1 MPGASP
7 TGYSIISAVNL
18 VLASASPRRAEL
30 LTAAGF
36 TFSVRPVDADESAEP
51 GESADAYVR
60 RVALVKAAAA
70 GPPPADTVILTADT
84 IVIIDGLR
92 LGKPVDDRDAGEM
105 LARLSGRTHEVLTA
119 ITLSHT
125 SSHRTATTVD
135 VARTAVT
142 FNHLPAHLIDWY
154 VASGEPQGKAG
165 AYAIQGLAS
174 RFVERIEGS
183 YSNVVGLP
191 IERVYCHLLTI
202 DPAFVLG
209 GAPAR

>member
-1 MPGASP
+1 MHGASP
-7 TGYSIISAVNL
+7 TSYSIISAVLL

-30 LTAAGF
+30 LRAAGF
-36 TFSVRPVDADESAEP
+36 PFIVRHIDVDESAEP
-51 GESADAYVR
+51 GESPDAYVR
-60 RVALVKAAAA
+60 RIAQVKADAA
-70 GPPPADTVILTADT
+70 GPAPADTVILTADT
-84 IVIIDGLR
+84 IVVIDGLR
-92 LGKPVDDRDAGEM
+92 LGKPADDKEARGM

-119 ITLSHT
+119 ITLSH
-125 SSHRTATTVD
+125 RTGRTVD

-142 FNHLPAHLIDWY
+142 FNLLPPHLIDWY

-174 RFVERIEGS
+174 RFVDRIDGS

-191 IERVYCHLLTI
+191 VERVYRQLLAI
-202 DPAFVLG
+202 DPAFVVG

>member
-1 MPGASP
+1 
-7 TGYSIISAVNL
+7 
-18 VLASASPRRAEL
+18 
-30 LTAAGF
+30 
-36 TFSVRPVDADESAEP
+36 
-51 GESADAYVR
+51 
-60 RVALVKAAAA
+60 VKADAA

-84 IVIIDGLR
+84 IVVIDGLR
-92 LGKPVDDRDAGEM
+92 LGKPTDDRDAREM
-105 LARLSGRTHEVLTA
+105 LTRLSGRTHEVLTA
-119 ITLSHT
+119 ITLSH
-125 SSHRTATTVD
+125 RTGRTVD
-135 VARTAVT
+135 AARTAVT
-142 FNHLPAHLIDWY
+142 FNHLPPDLIDWY

-191 IERVYCHLLTI
+191 IERIYRHLLTI